1 MIQSYD
7 LYLPTHLIFGKGR
20 VTELARLIKGY
31 GSKVLL
37 TYGGGSVKRIGLYDT
52 VREILHQEGCTV
64 FELSGIAPNPK
75 IESVREG
82 VRIVKENGIDFIVA
96 IGGGSVLD
104 CSKAIACGAGYD
116 GDPWD
121 LVIHNDRIG
130 RHLPIFDVITLAATG
145 SEYDGGGVITN
156 EETKEKLSVGGC
168 YPVASI
174 LDPEYTFTVP
184 ANQTAAG
191 ISDILSHTFEQYI
204 VAEGSMISDGFCE
217 SMLKTVM
224 HFGPIALKD
233 PTNFEAR
240 GEVLAA
246 SSFGC
251 CGLLGLGR
259 TPSPWP
265 CHGIEHEVS
274 AWYDI
279 THGVGLAIITP
290 HWMAYSLKAN
300 PSVVAPRLAQY
311 GVNVLGLN
319 PADGVEANAKKA
331 IEKTAEFFRSIGIT
345 QTLKDFGID
354 DTHFDEM
361 ADHAMTTW
369 FAGRPPYTFA
379 PLGREG
385 ILEILKASL

>member
-7 LYLPTHLIFGKGR
+7 LYLPTHLVFGKGR
-20 VTELARLIKGY
+20 VSELGNLIKGY
-31 GSKVLL
+31 GKKVLL

-52 VREILHQEGCTV
+52 VKQILTDAGCEI

-75 IESVREG
+75 IESVRAGVEICKKEG
-82 VRIVKENGIDFIVA
+82 IEFIVS
-96 IGGGSVLD
+96 IGGGSTLD
-104 CSKAIACGAGYD
+104 CSKAISCGAFYD

-361 ADHAMTTW
+361 ADHVAKAW
-369 FAGRPPYTFA
+369 FGDFSTAIA
-379 PLGREG
+379 PLDHAAVV
-385 ILEILKASL
+385 EILKASL

>member
-7 LYLPTHLIFGKGR
+7 LYLPTHLVFGKGR
-20 VTELARLIKGY
+20 VSELGNLIKGY
-31 GSKVLL
+31 GKKVLL

-52 VREILHQEGCTV
+52 VKKILTDAGCEI

-75 IESVREG
+75 IESVRAGVEICKKEG
-82 VRIVKENGIDFIVA
+82 IEFIVS
-96 IGGGSVLD
+96 IGGGSTLD
-104 CSKAIACGAGYD
+104 CSKAISCGAFYD

-290 HWMAYSLKAN
+290 HWMQWCLDTDPAL
-300 PSVVAPRLAQY
+300 VAPKFAQY
-311 GVNVLGLN
+311 GVNVFGLN
-319 PADGVEANAKKA
+319 PADGVEVNAKKA
-331 IEKTAEFFRSIGIT
+331 IEKTAAFFRSIGIT

-354 DTHFDEM
+354 DSHFEAM
-361 ADHAMTTW
+361 AEHVTTAW
-369 FAGRPPYTFA
+369 VGDYKYAFVPMDKEAVLAVLR
-379 PLGREG
+379 
-385 ILEILKASL
+385 ASL

>member
-7 LYLPTHLIFGKGR
+7 LYLPTHLVFGKGR
-20 VTELARLIKGY
+20 IAELGNLIKGY
-31 GSKVLL
+31 GKKVLL
-37 TYGGGSVKRIGLYDT
+37 AYGGGSVKRIGLYD
-52 VREILHQEGCTV
+52 EAKKILADSGCDV
-64 FELSGIAPNPK
+64 VELGGIAPNPK

-82 VRIVKENGIDFIVA
+82 VALCKKEGVEFILS
-96 IGGGSVLD
+96 GGGSTLD
-104 CSKAIACGAGYD
+104 CSKAISCGAFYD

-121 LVIHNDRIG
+121 LVKHPERVG
-130 RHLPIFDVITLAATG
+130 KPLPVFDVITLAATG
-145 SEYDGGGVITN
+145 SEYDFGGVITN
-156 EETKEKLSVGGC
+156 EETKEKLPVNGC
-168 YPVASI
+168 FPVASI
-174 LDPEYTFTVP
+174 MDPEYTFTVP

-224 HFGPIALKD
+224 HFGPIAIKE
-233 PTNFEAR
+233 PNNFEAR
-240 GEVLAA
+240 GEIFAA

-251 CGLLGLGR
+251 CGLLSLGR
-259 TPSPWP
+259 SPSPWP
-265 CHGIEHEVS
+265 CHGIEHELS

-290 HWMAYSLKAN
+290 AWMRYCLKNN
-300 PSVVAPRLAQY
+300 PAVVAPKFAQY

-319 PADGVEANAKKA
+319 PADGAAVNAEKA

-354 DTHFDEM
+354 ETHFDEM

>member
-7 LYLPTHLIFGKGR
+7 LYLPTHLVFGKGR
-20 VTELARLIKGY
+20 VSELGNLIKGY
-31 GSKVLL
+31 GKKVLL

-52 VREILHQEGCTV
+52 VKKILTDAGCEI

-75 IESVREG
+75 IESVRAGVEICKKEG
-82 VRIVKENGIDFIVA
+82 IEFIVS
-96 IGGGSVLD
+96 IGGGSTLD
-104 CSKAIACGAGYD
+104 CSKAISCGAFYD

-224 HFGPIALKD
+224 HFGPIAIKE
-233 PTNFEAR
+233 PNNFEAR
-240 GEVLAA
+240 GEIFAA

-251 CGLLGLGR
+251 CGLLSLGR
-259 TPSPWP
+259 SPSPWP

-290 HWMAYSLKAN
+290 HWMQWCLDTDPAL
-300 PSVVAPRLAQY
+300 VAPKFAQY
-311 GVNVLGLN
+311 GVNVFGLN
-319 PADGVEANAKKA
+319 PADGVEVNAKKA
-331 IEKTAEFFRSIGIT
+331 IEKTAAFFRSIGIT

-354 DTHFDEM
+354 DSHFEAM
-361 ADHAMTTW
+361 AEHVTTAW
-369 FAGRPPYTFA
+369 VGDYKYAFVPMDKEAVLAVLR
-379 PLGREG
+379 
-385 ILEILKASL
+385 ASL

>member
-7 LYLPTHLIFGKGR
+7 LYLPTHLVFGKGR
-20 VTELARLIKGY
+20 VSELGNLIKGY
-31 GSKVLL
+31 GKKVLL

-52 VREILHQEGCTV
+52 VKKILTDAGCEI

-75 IESVREG
+75 IESVRAGVEICKKEG
-82 VRIVKENGIDFIVA
+82 IEFIVS
-96 IGGGSVLD
+96 IGGGSTLD
-104 CSKAIACGAGYD
+104 CSKAISCGAFYD

-331 IEKTAEFFRSIGIT
+331 IEKTAERPRNSSGRSASRRPLRTSGSMTLISTKWRIT
-345 QTLKDFGID
+345 SR
-354 DTHFDEM
+354 
-361 ADHAMTTW
+361 
-369 FAGRPPYTFA
+369 RPGSVTSA
-379 PLGREG
+379 PQSRRLITRR
-385 ILEILKASL
+385 SLRS

>member
-7 LYLPTHLIFGKGR
+7 LYLPTHLVFGKGR
-20 VTELARLIKGY
+20 VSELGNLIKGY
-31 GSKVLL
+31 GKKVLL

-52 VREILHQEGCTV
+52 VKKILTDAGCEI

-75 IESVREG
+75 IESVRAGVEICKKEG
-82 VRIVKENGIDFIVA
+82 IEFIVS
-96 IGGGSVLD
+96 IGGGSTLD
-104 CSKAIACGAGYD
+104 CSKAISCGAFYD

-319 PADGVEANAKKA
+319 LADGVEANAKKA

-361 ADHAMTTW
+361 ADHVAKAW
-369 FAGRPPYTFA
+369 FGDFSTAIA
-379 PLGREG
+379 PLDHAAVV
-385 ILEILKASL
+385 EILKASL

>member
-7 LYLPTHLIFGKGR
+7 LYLPTHLVFGKGR
-20 VTELARLIKGY
+20 VSELGNLIKGY
-31 GSKVLL
+31 GKKVLL

-52 VREILHQEGCTV
+52 VKKILTDAGCEI

-75 IESVREG
+75 IESVRAGVEICKKEG
-82 VRIVKENGIDFIVA
+82 IEFIVS
-96 IGGGSVLD
+96 IGGGSTLD
-104 CSKAIACGAGYD
+104 CSKAISCGAFYD

-311 GVNVLGLN
+311 GVKVLALN

-361 ADHAMTTW
+361 ADHVAKAW
-369 FAGRPPYTFA
+369 FGDFSTAIA
-379 PLGREG
+379 PLDHAAVV
-385 ILEILKASL
+385 EILKASL

>member
-7 LYLPTHLIFGKGR
+7 LYLPTHLVFGKGR
-20 VTELARLIKGY
+20 VSELGNLIKGY
-31 GSKVLL
+31 GKKVLL

-52 VREILHQEGCTV
+52 VKKILTDAGCEI

-75 IESVREG
+75 IESVRAGVEICKKEG
-82 VRIVKENGIDFIVA
+82 IEFIVS
-96 IGGGSVLD
+96 IGGGSTLD
-104 CSKAIACGAGYD
+104 CSKAISCGAFYD

-290 HWMAYSLKAN
+290 HWMQWCLDTDPAL
-300 PSVVAPRLAQY
+300 VAPKFAQY
-311 GVNVLGLN
+311 GVNVFGLN
-319 PADGVEANAKKA
+319 PADGVEVNAKKA
-331 IEKTAEFFRSIGIT
+331 IEKTAAFFRSIGIT

-354 DTHFDEM
+354 DSHFEAM
-361 ADHAMTTW
+361 AEHVAKAWFGDFSTAIAPLDHA
-369 FAGRPPYTFA
+369 AVV
-379 PLGREG
+379 
-385 ILEILKASL
+385 EILKASL

>member
-7 LYLPTHLIFGKGR
+7 LYLPTHLVFGKGR
-20 VTELARLIKGY
+20 VSELGNLIKGY
-31 GSKVLL
+31 GKKVLL

-52 VREILHQEGCTV
+52 VKKILTDAGCEI

-75 IESVREG
+75 IESVRAGVEICKKEG
-82 VRIVKENGIDFIVA
+82 IEFIVS
-96 IGGGSVLD
+96 IGGGSTLD
-104 CSKAIACGAGYD
+104 CSKAISCGAFYD

-174 LDPEYTFTVP
+174 LDPEYTFTIP

-361 ADHAMTTW
+361 ADHVAKAWLGDFST
-369 FAGRPPYTFA
+369 AIA
-379 PLGREG
+379 PLDHAAVV
-385 ILEILKASL
+385 EILKASL

>member
-121 LVIHNDRIG
+121 LVIHRDRIG
-130 RHLPIFDVITLAATG
+130 KKLPVFDVMTMAATG
-145 SEYDGGGVITN
+145 SEYDGAGVITN
-156 EETKEKLSVGGC
+156 DETKEKLSVGGC
-168 YPVASI
+168 FPVASI
-174 LDPEYTFTVP
+174 LDPTYTMTVP
-184 ANQTAAG
+184 AKQTAAG
-191 ISDILSHTFEQYI
+191 VSDIISHTFEQYF
-204 VAEGSMISDGFCE
+204 VAEGSMLSDGICE

-224 HFGPIALKD
+224 HYGPIALREPD
-233 PTNFEAR
+233 NFEAR
-240 GEVLAA
+240 GEIFAA

-251 CGLLGLGR
+251 CGLLALGR
-259 TPSPWP
+259 TKSAWP
-265 CHGIEHEVS
+265 CHGIEHELS

-279 THGVGLAIITP
+279 THGVGLAILTP
-290 HWMAYSLKAN
+290 NWMRWCLETD
-300 PSVVAPRLAQY
+300 PTTVTRFAQY
-311 GVNVLGLN
+311 GVNVWKLN
-319 PADGVEANAKKA
+319 PRHDPMENAKDA
-331 IEKTAEFFRSIGIT
+331 IANTRKFFDSIGIPN
-345 QTLKDFGID
+345 TLAALGID
-354 DTHFDEM
+354 DTHFGEM
-361 ADHAMTTW
+361 ADHIQARW
-369 FAGRPPYTFA
+369 GD
-379 PLGREG
+379 LGKAFVPMDRDA
-385 ILEILKASL
+385 ILTVLRMSL

>member
-121 LVIHNDRIG
+121 LVIHRDRIG
-130 RHLPIFDVITLAATG
+130 KKLPVFDVMTMAATG
-145 SEYDGGGVITN
+145 SEYDGAGVITN
-156 EETKEKLSVGGC
+156 DETKEKLSVGGC
-168 YPVASI
+168 FPVASI
-174 LDPEYTFTVP
+174 LDPTYTMTVP
-184 ANQTAAG
+184 AKQTAAG
-191 ISDILSHTFEQYI
+191 VSDIISHTFEQYF
-204 VAEGSMISDGFCE
+204 VAEGSMLSDGICE

-224 HFGPIALKD
+224 HYGSIALREPD
-233 PTNFEAR
+233 NFEAR
-240 GEVLAA
+240 GEIFAA

-251 CGLLGLGR
+251 CGLLALGR
-259 TPSPWP
+259 TKSAWP
-265 CHGIEHEVS
+265 CHGIEHELS

-279 THGVGLAIITP
+279 THGVGLAILTP
-290 HWMAYSLKAN
+290 NWMRWCLETD
-300 PSVVAPRLAQY
+300 PTTVTRFAQY
-311 GVNVLGLN
+311 GVNVWKLN
-319 PADGVEANAKKA
+319 PRHDPMENAKDA
-331 IEKTAEFFRSIGIT
+331 IANTRKFFDSIGIPN
-345 QTLKDFGID
+345 TLAALGID
-354 DTHFDEM
+354 DTHFGEM
-361 ADHAMTTW
+361 ADHIQARW
-369 FAGRPPYTFA
+369 GD
-379 PLGREG
+379 LGKAFVPMDRDA
-385 ILEILKASL
+385 ILTVLRMSL

>member
-7 LYLPTHLIFGKGR
+7 LYLPTHLVFGKGR
-20 VTELARLIKGY
+20 VSELGNLIKGY
-31 GSKVLL
+31 GKKVLL

-52 VREILHQEGCTV
+52 VKKILTDAGCEI

-75 IESVREG
+75 IESVRAGVEICKKEG
-82 VRIVKENGIDFIVA
+82 IEFIVS
-96 IGGGSVLD
+96 IGGGSTLD
-104 CSKAIACGAGYD
+104 CSKAISCGAFYD

-174 LDPEYTFTVP
+174 LDSEYTFTVP

-361 ADHAMTTW
+361 ADHVAKAW
-369 FAGRPPYTFA
+369 FGDFSTAIA
-379 PLGREG
+379 PLDHAAVV
-385 ILEILKASL
+385 EILKASL

>member
-37 TYGGGSVKRIGLYDT
+37 TYGSGSVKRIGLYDT

-116 GDPWD
+116 GDTWD
-121 LVIHNDRIG
+121 LVIHRDRIG
-130 RHLPIFDVITLAATG
+130 KKLPVFDVMTMAATG
-145 SEYDGGGVITN
+145 SEYDGAGVITN
-156 EETKEKLSVGGC
+156 DETKEKLSVGGC
-168 YPVASI
+168 FPVASI
-174 LDPEYTFTVP
+174 LDLTYTMTVP
-184 ANQTAAG
+184 AKQTAAG
-191 ISDILSHTFEQYI
+191 VSDIISHTFEQYF
-204 VAEGSMISDGFCE
+204 VAEGSMLSDGICE

-224 HFGPIALKD
+224 HYGSIALREPD
-233 PTNFEAR
+233 NFEAR
-240 GEVLAA
+240 GEIFAA

-251 CGLLGLGR
+251 CGLLALGR
-259 TPSPWP
+259 TKSAWP
-265 CHGIEHEVS
+265 CHGIEHELS

-290 HWMAYSLKAN
+290 HWM
-300 PSVVAPRLAQY
+300 R
-311 GVNVLGLN
+311 
-319 PADGVEANAKKA
+319 
-331 IEKTAEFFRSIGIT
+331 
-345 QTLKDFGID
+345 
-354 DTHFDEM
+354 
-361 ADHAMTTW
+361 
-369 FAGRPPYTFA
+369 
-379 PLGREG
+379 
-385 ILEILKASL
+385 

>member
-7 LYLPTHLIFGKGR
+7 LYLPTHLVFGKGR
-20 VTELARLIKGY
+20 VSELGNLIKGY
-31 GSKVLL
+31 GKKVLL

-52 VREILHQEGCTV
+52 VKKILTDAGCEI

-75 IESVREG
+75 IESVRAGVEICNKEG
-82 VRIVKENGIDFIVA
+82 IEVIVS
-96 IGGGSVLD
+96 IGGGSTLD
-104 CSKAIACGAGYD
+104 CSKAISCGAFYD

-361 ADHAMTTW
+361 ADHVAKAW
-369 FAGRPPYTFA
+369 FGDFSTAIA
-379 PLGREG
+379 PLDHAAVV
-385 ILEILKASL
+385 EILKASL

>member
-7 LYLPTHLIFGKGR
+7 LYLPTHLVFGKGR
-20 VTELARLIKGY
+20 VSELGNLIKGY
-31 GSKVLL
+31 GKKVLL
-37 TYGGGSVKRIGLYDT
+37 TYGGGFVKRIGLYDT
-52 VREILHQEGCTV
+52 VKQILTDAGCDI

-75 IESVREG
+75 IESVRAGVEICKKEG
-82 VRIVKENGIDFIVA
+82 IEFIVS
-96 IGGGSVLD
+96 IGGGSTLD
-104 CSKAIACGAGYD
+104 CSKAISCGALYD

-156 EETKEKLSVGGC
+156 EETKEKLPVNGC
-168 YPVASI
+168 FPVASI
-174 LDPEYTFTVP
+174 MDPEYTFTVP

-191 ISDILSHTFEQYI
+191 VADIVSHTFEQYF
-204 VAEGSMISDGFCE
+204 VREASMLSDGFCE

-224 HFGPIALKD
+224 HFGPIAIKE

-240 GEVLAA
+240 GEIFAA

-251 CGLLGLGR
+251 CGLLSLGR
-259 TPSPWP
+259 SLSPWP

-290 HWMAYSLKAN
+290 HWMQWCLDTDPAL
-300 PSVVAPRLAQY
+300 VAPKFAQY
-311 GVNVLGLN
+311 GVNVFGLN
-319 PADGVEANAKKA
+319 PADGVDVNAAKA

-345 QTLKDFGID
+345 QTLSDFGID
-354 DTHFDEM
+354 DSHFEAM
-361 ADHAMTTW
+361 AEHVTTAW
-369 FAGRPPYTFA
+369 VGDYKYAFVPMDKEAVLAVLR
-379 PLGREG
+379 
-385 ILEILKASL
+385 ASL

>member
-7 LYLPTHLIFGKGR
+7 LYLPTHLVFGKGR
-20 VTELARLIKGY
+20 VSELGNLIKGY
-31 GSKVLL
+31 GKKVLL

-52 VREILHQEGCTV
+52 VKKILTDAGCEI

-75 IESVREG
+75 IESVRAGVEICKKEG
-82 VRIVKENGIDFIVA
+82 IEFIVS
-96 IGGGSVLD
+96 ICGGSTLD
-104 CSKAIACGAGYD
+104 CSKAISCGAFYD

-361 ADHAMTTW
+361 ADHVAKAW
-369 FAGRPPYTFA
+369 FGDFSTAIA
-379 PLGREG
+379 PLDHAAVV
-385 ILEILKASL
+385 EILKASL

>member
-7 LYLPTHLIFGKGR
+7 LYMPVHLVFGRGRIAELPKLI
-20 VTELARLIKGY
+20 AGY
-31 GSKVLL
+31 GKKVLL
-37 TYGGGSVKRIGLYDT
+37 TYGGGSVKRIGLYDK
-52 VREILHQEGCTV
+52 VKALLAAEGCTV
-64 FELSGIAPNPK
+64 FELSGIEPNPK
-75 IESVREG
+75 IESVRAG
-82 VRIVKENGIDFIVA
+82 VEICKKEGIDFILA
-96 IGGGSVLD
+96 IGGGSTLD
-104 CSKAIACGAGYD
+104 CSKAIALGAKYD

-121 LVIHNDRIG
+121 LVIHRDRVKG
-130 RHLPIFDVITLAATG
+130 HLPVFDVLTLAATG
-145 SEYDGGGVITN
+145 SDYDGGGVITN
-156 EETKEKLSVGGC
+156 DATNEKRAVGVC
-168 YPVASI
+168 FPVASI
-174 LDPEYTFTVP
+174 MDPEYTFTVP

-191 ISDILSHTFEQYI
+191 VADIVSHTFEQYF
-204 VAEGSMISDGFCE
+204 VREASMLSDGFCE

-290 HWMAYSLKAN
+290 HWM
-300 PSVVAPRLAQY
+300 R
-311 GVNVLGLN
+311 
-319 PADGVEANAKKA
+319 
-331 IEKTAEFFRSIGIT
+331 
-345 QTLKDFGID
+345 
-354 DTHFDEM
+354 
-361 ADHAMTTW
+361 
-369 FAGRPPYTFA
+369 
-379 PLGREG
+379 
-385 ILEILKASL
+385 